1 MTYVKRTKDNK
12 TETKKENRMKE
23 LYESYRKTI
32 DELAAHIKRL
42 EDIKRSR
49 PDPDSLNSLNARI
62 ELLETERAELIRVCA
77 RLRSYVVPKP
87 ASPSRAALLTG
98 SSAS

>member
-1 MTYVKRTKDNK
+1 
-12 TETKKENRMKE
+12 MKE

-49 PDPDSLNSLNARI
+49 PDPDRLNSLNARI
-62 ELLETERAELIRVCA
+62 ELLETERTELIRVCA
-77 RLRSYVVPKP
+77 RLRSYVGPKP
-87 ASPSRAALLTG
+87 ISPSKAALLTG

>member
-1 MTYVKRTKDNK
+1 MLREQKTTKPK
-12 TETKKENRMKE
+12 QKKENRMKE

-42 EDIKRSR
+42 EYIKRSR

-87 ASPSRAALLTG
+87 VSPSRAALLTG

>member
-1 MTYVKRTKDNK
+1 M
-12 TETKKENRMKE
+12 EE

-49 PDPDSLNSLNARI
+49 PDPDRLNSLNARI

-77 RLRSYVVPKP
+77 RLRSYVEPKP
-87 ASPSRAALLTG
+87 ISPSKAALLTG

>member
-1 MTYVKRTKDNK
+1 MLREQKTTKPK
-12 TETKKENRMKE
+12 QKKENRMKE

-87 ASPSRAALLTG
+87 VSPSRAALLTG